1 MRSFTSSSKSGA
13 LFYAKRLIGICAL
26 LIVALE
32 FFSVFLLKHRSETYP
47 RVSRQY
53 AV

>member
-13 LFYAKRLIGICAL
+13 LFYAKRLIGICAFF
-26 LIVALE
+26 IVALE
-32 FFSVFLLKHRSETYP
+32 LFSVFLLKHRSETYP
-47 RVSRQY
+47 RVSRQC